1 MAINTSNDDLNEYND
16 SLRESINLSKMIS
29 DNILAMAGR
38 MSSLSLEGRATRSAL
53 SDINASIKNTLK
65 LSDKLVQGKLK
76 QKDIDTQIK
85 KLQDD
90 YATYVNETLS
100 GLNNIEKI
108 RQQSLDLEIE
118 INKEYLKQ
126 QRLHTEQTNLLTQHT
141 NLSQQLEQINQSLL
155 TASGR
160 RRTSLLSQSQILRD
174 QLKDANNEL
183 NIKEKSLNISERI
196 INEKEKELEKG
207 DKIINSHEELLR
219 IYTLELQKAEAIKT
233 ELEKQNG
240 VFGKLGEK
248 AKGFASSLD
257 DVKKLLSPFSAIFE
271 FIKKIAFA
279 ASDQVTR
286 IQRGLVVSRE
296 EAYALRQGFADA
308 AVASGDIAVNNE
320 RMVAANAE
328 LGKQLGFNT
337 RFSDDMNKQF
347 VKLTK
352 VMGLSEEAAGG
363 LAKLSKASGMNFEDT
378 KNTVLETTQRLSAQY
393 GIQLD
398 QKDIAEEVGKTSGQT
413 LAMLKGNTKAL
424 TEAVA
429 QARLLGTNLGTV
441 KKQASSL
448 LDFETSIENELQAEL
463 LTGRQFNLERARSA
477 ALTGDLTTAMLEL
490 NSQGI
495 NFNDFANMNV
505 IAQEKIANMLG
516 MQTDE
521 LSDQLLKQQYM
532 GMSREQIIALGGE
545 EVADRI
551 EALNAQDKFNLAM
564 EKMQDIVSRI
574 VGGPLGQF
582 ADMMAK
588 VLESSTKLY
597 TIMGALGAI
606 SLVKLI
612 GSLATAA
619 VQSGLLAAGSIT
631 AASALTFGVAVIA
644 IGAGIGYLMSL
655 LASAK
660 EEATQPTGIGDGFF
674 SKGKTLI
681 STKEGGLFEPS
692 PNDEIAIAPGI
703 GNMINRPRQQAAVVQ
718 DNSSVVNAI
727 ASLND
732 TMKGVKEGVGQI
744 YNKTGVVKLNNMDSI
759 GTAQLMGS
767 YNLA

>member
-1 MAINTSNDDLNEYND
+1 MATDVNNDELNEYND
-16 SLRESINLSKMIS
+16 SLRDSVNYSKQLS
-29 DNILAMAGR
+29 DNILALAKRMA
-38 MSSLSLEGRATRSAL
+38 SLTLEERRSRSAL
-53 SDINASIKNTLK
+53 ADINKSIRDTLK

-90 YATYVNETLS
+90 YATYINETVNGINNINDLYQKQII
-100 GLNNIEKI
+100 LNNK
-108 RQQSLDLEIE
+108 LDLQAQ
-118 INKEYLKQ
+118 K
-126 QRLHTEQTNLLTQHT
+126 RLAL
-141 NLSQQLEQINQSLL
+141 NQDI
-155 TASGR
+155 A
-160 RRTSLLSQSQILRD
+160 SLLSQHNIISQQLNAISSNPSQANQANDLRD
-174 QLKDANNEL
+174 QLKDVNNEL
-183 NIKEKSLNISERI
+183 NIKEKQLNISD
-196 INEKEKELEKG
+196 KLTKELNDQI
-207 DKIINSHEELLR
+207 DKVDRALEGHERLLE
-219 IYTLELQKAEAIKT
+219 IYTLELKKAEAIKT

-248 AKGFASSLD
+248 ARDFASSLD

-308 AVASGDIAVNNE
+308 AVASGDIAITTE

-337 RFSDDMNKQF
+337 RFSNDMNTQF

-352 VMGLSEEAAGG
+352 VMGVSEEAAGG
-363 LAKLSKASGMNFEDT
+363 LAKLSKVSGMNFEDT
-378 KNTVLETTQRLSAQY
+378 KNTVLETTQRLSSQY

-398 QKDIAEEVGKTSGQT
+398 QKDILEEIGKISGQT
-413 LAMLKGNTKAL
+413 LAMLKGNPKAL
-424 TEAVA
+424 AEAVA

-532 GMSREQIIALGGE
+532 GMSREQIIALGGK

-564 EKMQDIVSRI
+564 EKMQDIVGRI

-588 VLESSTKLY
+588 VLESSTALY

-612 GSLATAA
+612 GSLAAA
-619 VQSGLLAAGSIT
+619 AAQSGLLAAGSIT
-631 AASALTFGVAVIA
+631 AASALSFGVAVIA

-655 LASAK
+655 LASAQ
-660 EEATQPTGIGDGFF
+660 EEAAEPIGDGFF

-718 DNSSVVNAI
+718 DNSSIVNAI